1 MLALT
6 TVMEWAVAVWKKAH
20 QKDQQDPQLHDFISK
35 EEGSSLTCQSS
46 AIEALGHV
54 IMTQVWS
61 DVGQFCGTLTDA
73 CVVTFVIL
81 VEACQWGSEA
91 LQMTFNKLLDCCVDL
106 SWGWFKQI
114 QAGFN
119 SLWTDLAEI
128 YRQVSL
134 PENSTS
140 RAVVT
145 STIALTCVVICLF
158 VTVVWYRRYKRRSRN
173 STDGLGCQTNS
184 YGHGYDYLY
193 NDCTPLR
200 KRYQKESTLRDSSS
214 SEPNHAL
221 NMVSTTI
228 RSASSS
234 GLDPPTVWG
243 VDRSRVQ
250 SPMLMLMY
258 LLLSLLFVS
267 IPWEFCRLY
276 QVAVSNRA
284 AVASAVS
291 TSTTIFACTQ
301 CTVTSDR
308 ARQFLKP
315 VWQVCK
321 SVTL

>member
-1 MLALT
+1 M
-6 TVMEWAVAVWKKAH
+6 AVWKKVR
-20 QKDQQDPQLHDFISK
+20 QKDQQDPQLLDFIPK

-46 AIEALGHV
+46 AIEALGHI

-61 DVGQFCGTLTDA
+61 DVGQFCGTLADA
-73 CVVTFVIL
+73 CVVTFVTL
-81 VEACQWGSEA
+81 AETCHWGYEA
-91 LQMTFNKLLDCCVDL
+91 LQVTFNKLLDRCVDL

-119 SLWTDLAEI
+119 SLWTDLAEL

-145 STIALTCVVICLF
+145 TNTSTIALTCVVICLF
-158 VTVVWYRRYKRRSRN
+158 ATVVWYRRYKRRSRN

-184 YGHGYDYLY
+184 YAYGHGYDYLY

-214 SEPNHAL
+214 SDPNQAL
-221 NMVSTTI
+221 NIVSTTV
-228 RSASSS
+228 RCASSS
-234 GLDPPTVWG
+234 TSRLDPPTVWG
-243 VDRSRVQ
+243 VDRRSVQ

-276 QVAVSNRA
+276 QVAVGNRA

-291 TSTTIFACTQ
+291 TSTTILACTQ
-301 CTVTSDR
+301 CTVTSDC
-308 ARQFLKP
+308 ARHFSNQ
-315 VWQVCK
+315 CDK
-321 SVTL
+321 SVKV